1 MPKATVFVATIVFNG
16 TFKFYLLGFEG
27 DAPWSGITRGM
38 PIFTRIV
45 LGCVDESVR
54 FGLEPDLSCGMLRRQ
69 LCRTKLPF
77 AAASPTVTFCA

>member
-54 FGLEPDLSCGMLRRQ
+54 FGRIVLKNSS
-69 LCRTKLPF
+69 F
-77 AAASPTVTFCA
+77 AEHR